1 MARFTF
7 ISSFLLSFVLLI
19 AVSPFFVKAQTTCE
33 TGNPNEVCVTVGNA
47 GGAASGSGAE
57 NATPTEPGDY
67 LSNLYNFLLGLVGVA
82 AMGSIVY
89 GGVLYIISAGNPSRV
104 GTAKQAI
111 WNGIAGILVA
121 GFGYLILSTIN
132 TDLVGGFDL
141 QSIVTKNLNKIQQ

>member
-7 ISSFLLSFVLLI
+7 ISSFLLPFVLLI

-33 TGNPNEVCVTVGNA
+33 TTNPDEVCVTVGNT
-47 GGAASGSGAE
+47 GGSVPGFITIGE
-57 NATPTEPGDY
+57 DGNTPTTPQDY

-104 GTAKQAI
+104 GSAKQAI
-111 WNGIAGILVA
+111 GNGIIGIL
-121 GFGYLILSTIN
+121 
-132 TDLVGGFDL
+132 
-141 QSIVTKNLNKIQQ
+141 